1 MEKWKILI
9 VEDEL
14 ITAVDIKETLEKAGH
29 QIIAVARDFKEAM
42 AAVKRQLP
50 DLAMIDIRLEDS
62 TMDGI
67 GVGKELL
74 NLHFMPIIYLTAN
87 SESETFQRAK
97 ETLPAAYLLKPFRHR
112 ELAMQVELAYTN
124 RKSSTNSLDSEHLYL
139 PINKGYEKIA
149 QADVLYLLAD
159 GSYTKVFM
167 LNEEVPLLVSMNLGH
182 LAQYFTAP
190 HFYRLSRSLLI
201 NLSHLG
207 RIERNQLWLENHKL
221 PIPVPDVN
229 RAELLR
235 RLKIVRTP

>member
-1 MEKWKILI
+1 MEKLKILI

-14 ITAVDIKETLEKAGH
+14 ITAADIQETLEKAGH

-42 AAVKRQLP
+42 AAVKHQLP
-50 DLAMIDIRLEDS
+50 DLAMIDIRLENS

-67 GVGKELL
+67 GIAKELL
-74 NLHFMPIIYLTAN
+74 NLHWIPIIYLTAN
-87 SESETFQRAK
+87 SEIETFQRAK

-112 ELAMQVELAYTN
+112 ELVMQVELAYAN
-124 RKSSTNSLDSEHLYL
+124 QRNAGNSSDSEHLYL

-159 GSYTKVFM
+159 GSYAKVFM
-167 LNEEVPLLVSMNLGH
+167 LNEEFPLLVSMNLGH

-190 HFYRLSRSLLI
+190 NFYRLTRSLVI

-207 RIERNQLWLENHKL
+207 RVERNQLWLKNHQL
-221 PIPVPDVN
+221 PIQISDTH
-229 RAELLR
+229 RAELMKQ
-235 RLKIVRTP
+235 LKIVRTH